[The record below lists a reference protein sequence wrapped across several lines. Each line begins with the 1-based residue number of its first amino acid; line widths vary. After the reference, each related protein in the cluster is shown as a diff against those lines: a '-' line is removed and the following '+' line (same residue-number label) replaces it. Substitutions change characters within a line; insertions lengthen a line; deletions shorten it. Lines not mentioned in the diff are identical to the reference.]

1 MMVKLREGLFKAL
14 FTHVPR
20 ATWPGLLTWVGE
32 ALLRVGVG
40 HGRVVASAR
49 LDQAGDVHWK
59 YYTDC
64 EVNLLHGN
72 RQYEIQFVEE

>member
-1 MMVKLREGLFKAL
+1 MMVKLREGSFKAL
-14 FTHVPR
+14 FTTR
-20 ATWPGLLTWVGE
+20 GMWPGLLTWVSE

-59 YYTDC
+59 YC
-64 EVNLLHGN
+64 LKMNLLQGN
-72 RQYEIQFVEE
+72 

>member
-1 MMVKLREGLFKAL
+1 MMVKLREGSFKAL
-14 FTHVPR
+14 FTTECG
-20 ATWPGLLTWVGE
+20 TWPGLLTWVGE

-49 LDQAGDVHWK
+49 LDQPGDVHWK
-59 YYTDC
+59 YYTNC

>member
-14 FTHVPR
+14 FTTR
-20 ATWPGLLTWVGE
+20 MAGLLTWVGE

-59 YYTDC
+59 YCTDC